1 MRMPTGP
8 HLRAARRW
16 RWGRLWVVLVTV
28 ALVAAAVILFQHR
41 APQVAAEPA
50 PGIATNGSV
59 VATGEPRTES
69 APLPPAP
76 FVAARPTPEA
86 AV

>member
-1 MRMPTGP
+1 M
-8 HLRAARRW
+8 
-16 RWGRLWVVLVTV
+16 WVVLVTV